1 MICARIS
8 AIEYFIPINTL
19 SNTDLASEFPEWPV
33 EKIFSKTG
41 ISSRPIVDA
50 GTTASDLAVQAAL
63 NLFSNASL
71 SAESIDYIIYCT
83 QSPDYFLPA
92 TACVIQDRLSCSKA
106 IGAVDINQGC
116 SGYIYGLGLAKGL
129 IETGQASNV
138 LLLTGETYSRYI
150 NPADKSVRTLFGDA
164 GSATWIKAHESS
176 VINMDSFV
184 YGTDGSGAES
194 LIVKSGGSRFPY
206 DKAAFEDFVDD
217 SGNVRNSSQ
226 LYMDGPEVFAF
237 TLREVP
243 PLVNNILNKA
253 SLSAEDIDWFIPH
266 QANKFMLDSMIRSLP
281 LFNKKMI
288 RAYEKFGNTVS
299 ATIPI
304 AIKEGWV
311 NNTILPGQR
320 LLLAGFGV
328 GLSWGGCIISDI
340 NLA

>member
-8 AIEYFIPINTL
+8 AIEYSIPSNSL
-19 SNTDLASEFPEWPV
+19 SNIDLASEFPEWPV

-50 GTTASDLAVQAAL
+50 GTTASDLAVQAAF
-63 NLFSNASL
+63 NLLSNAPL
-71 SAESIDYIIYCT
+71 SAENIDYIIYCT

-129 IETGQASNV
+129 IETGQANNV

-164 GSATWIKAHESS
+164 GSATWIQAHESS
-176 VINMDSFV
+176 VSNIDSFV

-194 LIVKSGGSRFPY
+194 LIVKSGGSRFPF
-206 DKAAFEDFVDD
+206 DDASIEESVDD
-217 SGNVRNSSQ
+217 SGNVRSSRQ

-243 PLVNNILNKA
+243 PLVKNILNKA
-253 SLSAEDIDWFIPH
+253 SLSAEDIDWFVPH

-281 LFNKKMI
+281 FDRDKMI
-288 RAYEKFGNTVS
+288 RAYERFGNTVS

-304 AIKEGWV
+304 AIKEGWS
-311 NNTILPGQR
+311 NKQIQPGQR

-328 GLSWGGCIISDI
+328 GLSWGGCVISDI